1 MKIKVGSYLLFVA
14 DGYLK
19 SKKQAKELFLTHYP
33 LVTEKDL
40 DNELDK
46 LFTDA
51 DKSDN
56 TSNENTDGDKQYAE
70 TGSGGT
76 GKKQSGKDK
85 HQ

>member
-40 DNELDK
+40 DTELDK
-46 LFTDA
+46 LFKDA

-56 TSNENTDGDKQYAE
+56 VEQKAE
-70 TGSGGT
+70 RSTEADAEVGKGGSRR
-76 GKKQSGKDK
+76 K
-85 HQ
+85 